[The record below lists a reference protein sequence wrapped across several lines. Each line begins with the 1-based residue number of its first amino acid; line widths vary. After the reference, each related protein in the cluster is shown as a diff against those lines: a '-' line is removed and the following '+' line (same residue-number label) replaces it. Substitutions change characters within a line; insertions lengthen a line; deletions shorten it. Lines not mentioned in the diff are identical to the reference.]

1 MAAAGTTAPM
11 SRPRRRLLL
20 TLLALSIALNLFF
33 VGGAAWSRLHARS
46 EWPSPE
52 QRYQQMAAELDLDSQ
67 QRTGFDRYVAAM
79 RARTQNMRE
88 QVAPLIAAAW
98 QEIGTP
104 QADAAQV
111 MRRVD
116 EPAGKRREFQRE
128 ATAQTLPFLA
138 VLPPPHPPEFPPI
151 PPAHPPPRP
160 HRPP

>member
-1 MAAAGTTAPM
+1 MAAAGTRASM
-11 SRPRRRLLL
+11 SRLGRRLLL

-33 VGGAAWSRLHARS
+33 VVGAAWSRLHARS

-111 MRRVD
+111 MRRFD
-116 EPAGKRREFQRE
+116 DAAAEPREFQPRP
-128 ATAQTLPFLA
+128 TAQT
-138 VLPPPHPPEFPPI
+138 HGFP
-151 PPAHPPPRP
+151 A
-160 HRPP
+160 

>member
-67 QRTGFDRYVAAM
+67 QRIGFDRYVAAM

-88 QVAPLIAAAW
+88 QVAPPVGAAW
-98 QEIGTP
+98 QEIGKP

-111 MRRVD
+111 MRRFD
-116 EPAGKRREFQRE
+116 EAAEKRRAVQRE
-128 ATAQTLPFLA
+128 ATTQTPPLLA
-138 VLPPPHPPEFPPI
+138 VPAPPHPRQL
-151 PPAHPPPRP
+151 HPLP
-160 HRPP
+160 HA

>member
-67 QRTGFDRYVAAM
+67 QRIGFDRYVAAM
-79 RARTQNMRE
+79 RAAPKKTPGKA
-88 QVAPLIAAAW
+88 APL
-98 QEIGTP
+98 
-104 QADAAQV
+104 
-111 MRRVD
+111 
-116 EPAGKRREFQRE
+116 
-128 ATAQTLPFLA
+128 L
-138 VLPPPHPPEFPPI
+138 FPPCKEF
-151 PPAHPPPRP
+151 ANLRP
-160 HRPP
+160 DRGTGCAGVAAGAARRAEFH